1 MRVKLWA
8 MFDSRTPSAG
18 VERTVGSTTEGGLA
32 LRGRGSGR
40 SASALL
46 VGARGWARARVRPE
60 VILLLGVAGFLN
72 LWDLSR
78 NGWAN
83 GYYAAAVRSMSTSW
97 HNFLYNSFDPSGIMT
112 VDKPPLAF
120 WIQAL
125 SARIFGFNSL
135 AILVPDALLGMG
147 TVVVLYDL
155 VRRRF
160 GRVAGF
166 VAGLTLA
173 ITPIE
178 VAMSRHNNPD
188 MTLVFCCVV
197 ALWFAQRAFEDGRTK
212 WLVWAGVF
220 VGLGFEAKMAVAL
233 IVVPGIAVAWLW
245 TSRSGLWRSIRQL
258 LIGGVAMTVVA
269 LAWPMFVW
277 LTPASDRPYISGTS
291 DNSIW
296 SLITG
301 YNGVGRI
308 SGQAGGPGGGGF
320 GGGGS
325 TFGGSPGVFRLL
337 NEALG
342 GQTGW
347 LLGFAIVSLVGLVV
361 LRRLRRRD
369 PGTAWTISIGLSF
382 VLSGAVFSIASGIM
396 HPYYVSFLA
405 PFSAA
410 LVGAGAAQ
418 LTKRGG
424 HARVLA
430 PLAIAGG
437 VVTEIVVLHTE
448 DTLKWLVPVVIVVGV
463 IAALTLAVVSVAR
476 VRLAAVAAVLATLS
490 IAPAA
495 WAVDTLGYATSST
508 FPAGGPQNA
517 GGAGGPGGFGRGFG
531 RGFGGGGGAPPGGF
545 GGGAAPSGSG
555 ATSGG
560 RSSTSG
566 GRSSTN
572 GAVSSLFGPSS
583 STTGASGG
591 AFGGGGGGGFAGGG
605 GGFGGG
611 GFPGGFGGGGFGGGN
626 DASLTE
632 AVKYADAHGGGT
644 VAVSSQSDAEN
655 EIIDHDAKV
664 AGIGGFSGN
673 ESEVSAS
680 WLAAE
685 VRSGKIRWVLDDEAS
700 GGFGGG
706 FGGGIS
712 GGRVGS
718 RDAMQWVS
726 KACVK
731 ATSVDGS
738 VLYDCSG
745 RAAAILAVAN
755 GKESI

>member
-1 MRVKLWA
+1 VP
-8 MFDSRTPSAG
+8 D
-18 VERTVGSTTEGGLA
+18 
-32 LRGRGSGR
+32 
-40 SASALL
+40 LL
-46 VGARGWARARVRPE
+46 VRVRGWARARVRPE
-60 VILLLGVAGFLN
+60 VLLLLAVAGFLN

-97 HNFLYNSFDPSGIMT
+97 HNFFYNSFDPSGIMT

-135 AILVPDALLGMG
+135 AILVPDALMGMG
-147 TVVVLYDL
+147 TVVVLYDI

-160 GRVAGF
+160 GRLAGA

-178 VAMSRHNNPD
+178 VAMARHNNPD
-188 MTLVFCCVV
+188 MTLIFCCVV
-197 ALWFAQRAFEDGRTK
+197 AMWFAQRAFEDGRTK

-233 IVVPGIAVAWLW
+233 IIVPGIAVAWLW
-245 TSRSGLWRSIRQL
+245 TSRSGLLRSVRQL
-258 LIGGVAMTVVA
+258 LLGGVAMTVVA
-269 LAWPMFVW
+269 LAWPVFVW
-277 LTPASDRPYISGTS
+277 LTPAADRPYISGTS

-308 SGQAGGPGGGGF
+308 SGQSGGPGGGGGF
-320 GGGGS
+320 GGGGGS
-325 TFGGSPGVFRLL
+325 TFGGTPGVFRLL

-342 GQTGW
+342 GQAGW

-369 PGTAWTISIGLSF
+369 PGTAWTISIGSAF
-382 VLSGAVFSIASGIM
+382 VLSGIVFSVASGIM
-396 HPYYVSFLA
+396 HPYYVSFMA
-405 PFSAA
+405 PFAAA

-418 LTKRGG
+418 LIKRGA
-424 HARVLA
+424 HARILA

-437 VVTEIVVLHTE
+437 VATEVVVLHTE
-448 DTLKWLVPVVIVVGV
+448 DTLKWLVPVVIAVGAG
-463 IAALTLAVVSVAR
+463 AALALVLVSVAR
-476 VRLAAVAAVLATLS
+476 VRLAAVGAVLAVLS

-517 GGAGGPGGFGRGFG
+517 GGGFGGPGGGRGGFGGFGRG
-531 RGFGGGGGAPPGGF
+531 RGGF
-545 GGGAAPSGSG
+545 GGGAGGFPGAGGAAGGGGAPTVGGAATGGAATGGAATGGAATGGAATGGS
-555 ATSGG
+555 
-560 RSSTSG
+560 SSAS
-566 GRSSTN
+566 
-572 GAVSSLFGPSS
+572 GAVSGLFGSSS
-583 STTGASGG
+583 STTGSSGSGG
-591 AFGGGGGGGFAGGG
+591 FPGGAAGAAGA
-605 GGFGGG
+605 
-611 GFPGGFGGGGFGGGN
+611 GFPGGFGGGGFGGGGFGGFGGGN
-626 DASLTE
+626 DTSLTK
-632 AVKYADAHGGGT
+632 AVSYADAHGGGT

-655 EIIDHDAKV
+655 EIIDHDARV

-673 ESEVSAS
+673 ESEVSAG
-680 WLAAE
+680 WLAGE
-685 VRSGKIRWVLDDEAS
+685 VRSGKIRWVLDESA
-700 GGFGGG
+700 GGFGAG

-718 RDAMQWVS
+718 RDAMEWVS
-726 KACVK
+726 EACTK
-731 ATSVDGS
+731 ATTVDGS

-755 GKESI
+755 GKES